1 MQRRQ
6 FLHHTI
12 LGSSTLLFP
21 IISACQSQPET
32 AAADTTNEATSPTD
46 DFPLAEA
53 TIEDLQAK
61 MKSGEYTAR
70 AIAEMYLDRIEAID
84 RHGPTLRSVIEVNP
98 DALAIADQL
107 DQERQQGAL
116 RGPLHGIPVMLKD
129 NIDTD
134 DPMETTAGSL
144 ALVGSEVPQD
154 AWVTQ
159 QLREAGAVVLGKT
172 NLSEWANFRSER
184 SSSGWSGR
192 GGQTKNPYVLDRNPC
207 GSSAG
212 SGVAVSANLCT
223 VAIGTETNGSIVCPS
238 TTNGIVG
245 IKPTVGLVGR
255 SGIIPISHTQDTAG
269 PMARTVTDA
278 AIVLGT
284 LTGTDPR
291 DAVTQQSEETRKT
304 DYTQFLQKE
313 GLKDTRIGL
322 SRSHMGFHEEVDAL
336 MEAATEVMRQQGAT
350 VVDVDEL
357 IGDDSVGGA
366 EYEVLL
372 YEFKENL
379 NNYLATLGPDAPAK
393 TLSDLIAYNKEHAD
407 EEMPYFQQEIMLKA
421 EAKGG
426 LNSPEYQEALAKI
439 QRLSRD
445 EGIDKALSEQQL
457 DAIVAPTGGPA
468 WPIDLITGDHFI
480 GGSSSP
486 AAMAGY
492 PNVTVPM
499 GFIRGLP
506 VGISFFASAY
516 SEPTLIKLA
525 YAYEQ
530 ATQHRKAPE
539 FLETLDLG

>member
-1 MQRRQ
+1 MHRRT
-6 FLHHTI
+6 FLYHSL
-12 LGSSTLLFP
+12 LGSTTFLLPALPACQPKTDSTP
-21 IISACQSQPET
+21 PDDISASPSFPLE
-32 AAADTTNEATSPTD
+32 EATVP
-46 DFPLAEA
+46 E
-53 TIEDLQAK
+53 LQQR
-61 MKSGEYTAR
+61 MESGKYTAR
-70 AIAEMYLDRIEAID
+70 SITQMYLDRIEAID
-84 RHGPTLRSVIEVNP
+84 QSGPTLRSVIEVNP
-98 DALAIADQL
+98 DALSIADQL
-107 DQERQQGAL
+107 DEERQQGKL
-116 RGPLHGIPVMLKD
+116 RGPLHGIPVLLKD

-134 DPMETTAGSL
+134 DRMETTAGSL
-144 ALVGSEVPQD
+144 ALVGVPVAQD

-159 QLREAGAVVLGKT
+159 RLREAGVVILGKT

-212 SGVAVSANLCT
+212 SGVAVSANLCA

-291 DAVTQQSEETRKT
+291 DAVTQESAGKVHQ
-304 DYTQFLQKE
+304 DYTQFLQKD
-313 GLKDTRIGL
+313 GLRGARLGI
-322 SRSHMGFHEEVDAL
+322 SRQHLGFHEVVDEL
-336 MEAATEVMRQQGAT
+336 MEAALDAMREQGAE
-350 VVDVDEL
+350 VVEVDEL
-357 IGDDSVGGA
+357 IPDGAVGNA

-372 YEFKENL
+372 YEFKDDL
-379 NNYLATLGPDAPAK
+379 NSYLAARSEGDSLRTLR
-393 TLSDLIAYNKEHAD
+393 DLIAFNEAHAA

-426 LNSPEYQEALAKI
+426 LDQADYQEALEKI
-439 QRLSRD
+439 RRLSRD
-445 EGIDKALSEQQL
+445 EGIDQALREQQL
-457 DAIVAPTGGPA
+457 DAILAPTGGPA
-468 WPIDLITGDHFI
+468 WPTDLVTGDHFI

-499 GFIRGLP
+499 GFVHGLP
-506 VGISFFASAY
+506 VGISFFAGAY

-530 ATQHRKAPE
+530 ATLHRRAPE

>member
-1 MQRRQ
+1 MKRRQ
-6 FLHHTI
+6 FLHQSL
-12 LGSSTLLFP
+12 LGSSALLFP
-21 IISACQSQPET
+21 LLNACQSP
-32 AAADTTNEATSPTD
+32 EATTTEEPATGAG
-46 DFPLAEA
+46 DFSLEEA
-53 TIEDLQAK
+53 TIEDLRAG
-61 MKSGEYTAR
+61 MESGKYTAR
-70 AIAEMYLDRIEAID
+70 SIAEMYLKRIEAID
-84 RHGPTLRSVIEVNP
+84 QNGPTLRSVIEVNP
-98 DALAIADQL
+98 EALDIADQL
-107 DQERQQGAL
+107 DQEREQGNL

-134 DPMETTAGSL
+134 DQMETTAGSL
-144 ALVGSEVPQD
+144 ALVGSQVPQD

-159 QLREAGAVVLGKT
+159 KLREAGAVILGKT

-192 GGQTKNPYVLDRNPC
+192 GGQTKNPYALDRTPC

-212 SGVAVSANLCT
+212 SGVAVAANLCA

-255 SGIIPISHTQDTAG
+255 SGIIPISHSQDTAG

-291 DAVTQQSEETRKT
+291 DAVTQESNGQAQT

-313 GLKDTRIGL
+313 GLQGARIGV
-322 SRSHMGFHEEVDAL
+322 SRMHMGFHETVDTL
-336 MEAATEVMRQQGAT
+336 MEEAIETMRQRGAR
-350 VVDVDEL
+350 VVDIDEL
-357 IGDDSVGGA
+357 IPEGALGGA
-366 EYEVLL
+366 SYEVLL
-372 YEFKENL
+372 YEFKEDL
-379 NNYLATLGPDAPAK
+379 NNYLATLAPDAPAK
-393 TLSDLIAYNKEHAD
+393 TLSDLIAFNKEHAD

-421 EAKGG
+421 EAKGD
-426 LNSPEYQEALAKI
+426 LSSPEYQEALAKV
-439 QRLSRD
+439 QRLTRE
-445 EGIDKALSEQQL
+445 EGIDKALKDQTL
-457 DAIVAPTGGPA
+457 DAILAPTGGPA
-468 WPIDLITGDHFI
+468 WPIDLVTGDHFL

-486 AAMAGY
+486 AAISGY

-499 GFIRGLP
+499 GFVQGLP
-506 VGISFFASAY
+506 VGISFFAGAY

>member
-1 MQRRQ
+1 M
-6 FLHHTI
+6 
-12 LGSSTLLFP
+12 
-21 IISACQSQPET
+21 E
-32 AAADTTNEATSPTD
+32 
-46 DFPLAEA
+46 
-53 TIEDLQAK
+53 
-61 MKSGEYTAR
+61 SGEYTAR
-70 AIAEMYLDRIEAID
+70 SITQAYLDRIAAID
-84 RHGPTLRSVIEVNP
+84 QSGPTLRSVIEVNP
-98 DALAIADQL
+98 DALDIADQL
-107 DQERQQGAL
+107 DEERQQGKL
-116 RGPLHGIPVMLKD
+116 RGPLHGIPVLLKD

-134 DPMETTAGSL
+134 DQMETTAGSL
-144 ALVGSEVPQD
+144 ALVGVPVAKD

-159 QLREAGAVVLGKT
+159 RLREAGAVILGKT

-212 SGVAVSANLCT
+212 SGVAVSANLCA

-291 DAVTQQSEETRKT
+291 DAVTKESAGKASP
-304 DYTQFLQKE
+304 DYTQFLQKD
-313 GLKDTRIGL
+313 GLRGARIGIARQHL
-322 SRSHMGFHEEVDAL
+322 GFHETVDEL
-336 MEAATEVMRQQGAT
+336 MEVALDAMREQGAE

-357 IGDDSVGGA
+357 IPGGA
-366 EYEVLL
+366 GGNAEYQVLL
-372 YEFKENL
+372 YEFKEDL
-379 NNYLATLGPDAPAK
+379 NQYLATRGGSDSLR
-393 TLSDLIAYNKEHAD
+393 TLRDLIAFNEAHAS
-407 EEMPYFQQEIMLKA
+407 EEMPYFRQEIMVQA

-426 LNSPEYQEALAKI
+426 LDEPDYREALAKI
-439 QRLSRD
+439 RRLSRD
-445 EGIDKALSEQQL
+445 EGIDKVLREQQI
-457 DAIVAPTGGPA
+457 DAILAPTGGPA
-468 WPIDLITGDHFI
+468 WPTDLVTGDHFL

-492 PNVTVPM
+492 PNITVPM
-499 GFIRGLP
+499 GFVHGLP
-506 VGISFFASAY
+506 VGISFFAGAY
-516 SEPTLIKLA
+516 AEPTLIKLA

-530 ATQHRKAPE
+530 ATLHRRAPE

>member
-1 MQRRQ
+1 M
-6 FLHHTI
+6 
-12 LGSSTLLFP
+12 
-21 IISACQSQPET
+21 E
-32 AAADTTNEATSPTD
+32 
-46 DFPLAEA
+46 
-53 TIEDLQAK
+53 
-61 MKSGEYTAR
+61 SGKYTAR
-70 AIAEMYLDRIEAID
+70 SITQMYLDRIEAID
-84 RHGPTLRSVIEVNP
+84 QSGPTLRSVIEVNP
-98 DALAIADQL
+98 DALSIADQL
-107 DQERQQGAL
+107 DEERQQGKL
-116 RGPLHGIPVMLKD
+116 RGPLHGIPVLLKD

-134 DPMETTAGSL
+134 DRMETTAGSL
-144 ALVGSEVPQD
+144 ALVGVPVAQD

-159 QLREAGAVVLGKT
+159 RLREAGAVILGKT

-212 SGVAVSANLCT
+212 SGVAVSANLCA

-291 DAVTQQSEETRKT
+291 DTVTQESAGKVHQ
-304 DYTQFLQKE
+304 DYTQFLQKD
-313 GLKDTRIGL
+313 GLQGARLGI
-322 SRSHMGFHEEVDAL
+322 SRQHLGFHETVDEL
-336 MEAATEVMRQQGAT
+336 MEAALDAMRAQGAT
-350 VVDVDEL
+350 VMDVDEL
-357 IGDDSVGGA
+357 IPSGAVGNA

-372 YEFKENL
+372 YEFKEDL
-379 NNYLATLGPDAPAK
+379 NSYLAARSRGDSLRTLR
-393 TLSDLIAYNKEHAD
+393 DLIAFNEAHAA

-421 EAKGG
+421 EEKGG
-426 LNSPEYQEALAKI
+426 LDQTDYREALEKI
-439 QRLSRD
+439 RRLSRD
-445 EGIDKALSEQQL
+445 EGIDQALREQQL
-457 DAIVAPTGGPA
+457 DAILAPTGGPA
-468 WPIDLITGDHFI
+468 WPTDLVTGDHFI

-492 PNVTVPM
+492 PNITVPM
-499 GFIRGLP
+499 GFVHGLP
-506 VGISFFASAY
+506 VGISFFAGAY

-530 ATQHRKAPE
+530 AAPHRRAPE
-539 FLETLDLG
+539 FLKTLDTKVD

>member
-1 MQRRQ
+1 MKRRQ
-6 FLHHTI
+6 FLHRSL
-12 LGSSTLLFP
+12 LGSSALLFP
-21 IISACQSQPET
+21 ALNACQSEVNTSDPESNLV
-32 AAADTTNEATSPTD
+32 AEEFALE
-46 DFPLAEA
+46 EA
-53 TIEDLQAK
+53 TIEELRAG
-61 MKSGEYTAR
+61 MESGKHTAR
-70 AIAEMYLDRIEAID
+70 SIAEMYLDRIEALD
-84 RHGPTLRSVIEVNP
+84 QNGPTLRSVIEVNP

-107 DQERQQGAL
+107 DEERQRGTI

-134 DPMETTAGSL
+134 DQMETTAGSL

-159 QLREAGAVVLGKT
+159 KLREAGAVILGKT

-278 AIVLGT
+278 VIVLGT

-291 DAVTQQSEETRKT
+291 DAVTQESEGQAAT
-304 DYTQFLQKE
+304 DYTPFLQKD
-313 GLKDTRIGL
+313 GLQGARIGR
-322 SRSHMGFHEEVDAL
+322 SRVHMGFHEEVDTL
-336 MEAATEVMRQQGAT
+336 MEAAMDVMRQQGAT

-357 IGDDSVGGA
+357 IADGSVGEA

-372 YEFKENL
+372 YEFKDDL
-379 NNYLATLGPDAPAK
+379 NKYLATLGPDAPAK
-393 TLSDLIAYNKEHAD
+393 TLSDLIAYNKEHAS

-426 LNSPEYQEALAKI
+426 LDSPEYQEALAKI

-457 DAIVAPTGGPA
+457 DAVIAPTGGPA
-468 WPIDLITGDHFI
+468 WPTDLITGDHFI

-492 PNVTVPM
+492 PNITVPM
-499 GFIRGLP
+499 GSIQGLP
-506 VGISFFASAY
+506 VGISFFATAY

-530 ATQHRKAPE
+530 ATQHRKVPE
-539 FLETLDLG
+539 FIETLDLE

>member
-1 MQRRQ
+1 MMRRRQ
-6 FLHHTI
+6 FLHRS
-12 LGSSTLLFP
+12 LLSSSTLLLP
-21 IISACQSQPET
+21 SLYACQPEEK
-32 AAADTTNEATSPTD
+32 DRTTTESPTGSEK
-46 DFPLAEA
+46 FPLEEA
-53 TIEDLQAK
+53 TIEELQAG
-61 MKSGEYTAR
+61 MESGEYTAR
-70 AIAEMYLDRIEAID
+70 SIAEAYLERIEAID
-84 RHGPTLRSVIEVNP
+84 QNGPTLRSVLEVNP
-98 DALAIADQL
+98 DALSIADQL
-107 DQERQQGAL
+107 DAERKEGAV

-134 DPMETTAGSL
+134 DQMETTAGSL

-159 QLREAGAVVLGKT
+159 QLREAGAVILGKT

-192 GGQTKNPYVLDRNPC
+192 GGQTKNPYALDRNPC

-255 SGIIPISHTQDTAG
+255 SGIIPISHSQDTAG

-291 DAVTQQSEETRKT
+291 DAATQESSGRAET
-304 DYTQFLQKE
+304 DYTQFLKKD
-313 GLKDTRIGL
+313 GLQGARLGL

-336 MEAATEVMRQQGAT
+336 IEAAAEMMRQQGAT
-350 VVDVDEL
+350 VVDLDEL
-357 IGDDSVGGA
+357 IPDGA
-366 EYEVLL
+366 MGNAGYEVLL
-372 YEFKENL
+372 YEFKHDL
-379 NNYLATLGPDAPAK
+379 NQYLATLGPDAPAK
-393 TLSDLIAYNKEHAD
+393 TLSDLIAFNQNHVD
-407 EEMPYFQQEIMLKA
+407 QEMPYFQQEIMLKA
-421 EAKGG
+421 EAKGD
-426 LNSPEYQEALAKI
+426 LNSAEYREALAKVR
-439 QRLSRD
+439 RLSRE
-445 EGIDKALSEQQL
+445 EGIDKALNEQQL
-457 DAIVAPTGGPA
+457 DAILAPTGGPA
-468 WPIDLITGDHFI
+468 WPTDLITGDHFI

-492 PNVTVPM
+492 PNITVPM
-499 GFIRGLP
+499 GFIHGLP
-506 VGISFFASAY
+506 VGISFFAGAY

-530 ATQHRKAPE
+530 AAQHRQAPQ
-539 FLETLDLG
+539 FLETVVLD

>member
-1 MQRRQ
+1 MKRRL
-6 FLHHTI
+6 FLHHSL
-12 LGSSTLLFP
+12 LGSSALWFP
-21 IISACQSQPET
+21 GLSACQPAST
-32 AAADTTNEATSPTD
+32 DAAADANDSASPTSE

-53 TIEDLQAK
+53 TVEELRAG
-61 MKSGEYTAR
+61 MESGEYTAR
-70 AIAEMYLDRIEAID
+70 AIVELYLERIKTID
-84 RHGPTLRSVIEVNP
+84 QSGPTLRSVLEVNP
-98 DALAIADQL
+98 DALTIADQL
-107 DQERQQGAL
+107 DQERKQGTL
-116 RGPLHGIPVMLKD
+116 RGPLHGIPVLLKD

-134 DPMETTAGSL
+134 DQMETTAGSL
-144 ALVGSEVPQD
+144 ALVGSQVPQD

-159 QLREAGAVVLGKT
+159 RLREAGAVILGKT

-212 SGVAVSANLCT
+212 SGVAVSANLCA

-291 DAVTQQSEETRKT
+291 DAVTQESEGQAQT
-304 DYTQFLQKE
+304 DYTSFLQKE
-313 GLKDTRIGL
+313 GLKGARIGL

-336 MEAATEVMRQQGAT
+336 MDAAVKVMEQQGAT
-350 VVDVDEL
+350 AVDVDEL
-357 IGDDSVGGA
+357 IADGSVGEA

-372 YEFKENL
+372 YEFKDDL
-379 NNYLATLGPDAPAK
+379 NKYLATLGPDAPAK
-393 TLSDLIAYNKEHAD
+393 TLSDLIAFNQEHAD
-407 EEMPYFQQEIMLKA
+407 EEMPYFQQEIMRKA

-426 LNSPEYQEALAKI
+426 LDSPEYQEALAKI

-445 EGIDKALSEQQL
+445 EGIDKALQEQQL
-457 DAIVAPTGGPA
+457 DAIIAPTGGPA
-468 WPIDLITGDHFI
+468 WPIDLVTGDHFI

-499 GFIRGLP
+499 GFVQGLP

-530 ATQHRKAPE
+530 ATQHRKAPK
-539 FLETLDLG
+539 FLETLDLR

>member
-1 MQRRQ
+1 MMKRRQ
-6 FLHHTI
+6 FLHRSL
-12 LGSSTLLFP
+12 LGGGTLLLP
-21 IISACQSQPET
+21 SLYACQPKADVPTT
-32 AAADTTNEATSPTD
+32 ADPPTGSEK
-46 DFPLAEA
+46 FPLEEA
-53 TIEDLQAK
+53 TIEELQAG
-61 MKSGEYTAR
+61 MASGEYTAR
-70 AIAEMYLDRIEAID
+70 SIAEAYLQRIEAID
-84 RHGPTLRSVIEVNP
+84 RDGPTLRAVLEVNP

-107 DQERQQGAL
+107 DAERKQGIL
-116 RGPLHGIPVMLKD
+116 RWPLHGIPVMLKD

-134 DPMETTAGSL
+134 DQMETTAGSL

-159 QLREAGAVVLGKT
+159 KLREAGAVILGKT

-255 SGIIPISHTQDTAG
+255 SGIIPISHSQDTAG

-291 DAVTQQSEETRKT
+291 DTVTQESSGRAET
-304 DYTQFLQKE
+304 DYTQFLKKD
-313 GLKDTRIGL
+313 GLQGARLGV
-322 SRSHMGFHEEVDAL
+322 SRSHMGFHETVDAL
-336 MEAATEVMRQQGAT
+336 IEAAVAVMRQQGAT
-350 VVDVDEL
+350 VVDIDEL
-357 IGDDSVGGA
+357 IPDRAMGNAG
-366 EYEVLL
+366 YEVLL
-372 YEFKENL
+372 YEFKHDL
-379 NNYLATLGPDAPAK
+379 NQYLATLGPDAPAK
-393 TLSDLIAYNKEHAD
+393 TLSDLIAFNQNHAD
-407 EEMPYFQQEIMLKA
+407 QEMPYFQQEIMLKA
-421 EAKGG
+421 KAKGD
-426 LNSPEYQEALAKI
+426 LNRTEYREALAKVR
-439 QRLSRD
+439 RLSRD
-445 EGIDKALSEQQL
+445 EGIDKALNEQQL
-457 DAIVAPTGGPA
+457 DAILAPTGGPA
-468 WPIDLITGDHFI
+468 WPTDLITGDHFI

-492 PNVTVPM
+492 PNITVPM
-499 GFIRGLP
+499 GFVHDLP
-506 VGISFFASAY
+506 VGISFFAGAY
-516 SEPTLIKLA
+516 SEPMLIKLA

-530 ATQHRKAPE
+530 ATQHRQAPK
-539 FLETLDLG
+539 FLETVGLD

>member
-1 MQRRQ
+1 MKRRQ
-6 FLHHTI
+6 FLHHSL
-12 LGSSTLLFP
+12 LGSGTLLFP
-21 IISACQSQPET
+21 LLNACQPKKSTPT
-32 AAADTTNEATSPTD
+32 AHVANKVSAASTD
-46 DFPLAEA
+46 FLLEEA
-53 TIEDLQAK
+53 TIEDLRVG
-61 MKSGEYTAR
+61 MESGEYTAR
-70 AIAEMYLDRIEAID
+70 SITKMYLDRIQAID
-84 RHGPTLRSVIEVNP
+84 QGGPTLRSVLEVNP

-107 DQERQQGAL
+107 DEERQQGTL

-144 ALVGSEVPQD
+144 ALVGSQVPQD

-159 QLREAGAVVLGKT
+159 KLREAGAVILGKT

-284 LTGTDPR
+284 LTGPDPR
-291 DAVTQQSEETRKT
+291 DAVTQESTGKAETN
-304 DYTQFLQKE
+304 YTQFLQKD
-313 GLKDTRIGL
+313 GLRGARIGL
-322 SRSHMGFHEEVDAL
+322 SRSHMGFHEDVDAL
-336 MEAATEVMRQQGAT
+336 MGAAAEVMQEQGAA

-357 IGDDSVGGA
+357 IADGSVGDA

-372 YEFKENL
+372 YEFKDNL
-379 NNYLATLGPDAPAK
+379 NKYLATLGPDAPAQ
-393 TLSDLIAYNKEHAD
+393 TLSDLIAFNREHAD

-426 LNSPEYQEALAKI
+426 LDSPEYREALTKI
-439 QRLSRD
+439 RRLSRD
-445 EGIDKALSEQQL
+445 EGIDKALREQQL
-457 DAIVAPTGGPA
+457 DAIMAPTGGPA
-468 WPIDLITGDHFI
+468 WPIDLVTGDHFI

-499 GFIRGLP
+499 GFVRGLP

-530 ATQHRKAPE
+530 ATRHRKAPQ
-539 FLETLDLG
+539 FLDTLELE

>member
-1 MQRRQ
+1 MKRRQ
-6 FLHHTI
+6 FIHHSL
-12 LGSSTLLFP
+12 LGSSALLFP
-21 IISACQSQPET
+21 LLPACQPANET
-32 AAADTTNEATSPTD
+32 DAAEPSGAGAE
-46 DFPLAEA
+46 DFALEET
-53 TIEDLQAK
+53 TIEDLRAG
-61 MKSGEYTAR
+61 MESGKYTAR
-70 AIAEMYLDRIEAID
+70 SIAEQYLKRIEEID
-84 RHGPTLRSVIEVNP
+84 QNGPTLRSVIEVNP
-98 DALAIADQL
+98 EALTIADQL
-107 DQERQQGAL
+107 DQERAQGKL

-134 DPMETTAGSL
+134 DQMETTAGSL
-144 ALVGSEVPQD
+144 ALVGSQVPQD
-154 AWVTQ
+154 AWVAQ
-159 QLREAGAVVLGKT
+159 KLREAGAVILGKT

-192 GGQTKNPYVLDRNPC
+192 GRQTKNPYVLDRTPC

-255 SGIIPISHTQDTAG
+255 SGIIPISHSQDTAG

-278 AIVLGT
+278 AIVLGA

-291 DAVTQQSEETRKT
+291 DAVTQESEGQAQT

-313 GLKDTRIGL
+313 GLQGARIGV
-322 SRSHMGFHEEVDAL
+322 SRMHMGFHETVDAL
-336 MEAATEVMRQQGAT
+336 MEEAIETMRQRGAT
-350 VVDVDEL
+350 VVDIEEL
-357 IGDDSVGGA
+357 IPEGAVGGA
-366 EYEVLL
+366 GYEVLL
-372 YEFKENL
+372 YEFKEDL

-393 TLSDLIAYNKEHAD
+393 TLSDLIAFNKEHAG

-421 EAKGG
+421 EAKGD
-426 LNSPEYQEALAKI
+426 LTTPEYKEALAKI
-439 QRLSRD
+439 QRLTRE
-445 EGIDKALSEQQL
+445 EGIDKALSDQTL
-457 DAIVAPTGGPA
+457 DAILAPTGGPA
-468 WPIDLITGDHFI
+468 WPIDLVTGDHFL

-499 GFIRGLP
+499 GFVQGLP

-530 ATQHRKAPE
+530 ATQHRQAPE
-539 FLETLDLG
+539 FLETLELG